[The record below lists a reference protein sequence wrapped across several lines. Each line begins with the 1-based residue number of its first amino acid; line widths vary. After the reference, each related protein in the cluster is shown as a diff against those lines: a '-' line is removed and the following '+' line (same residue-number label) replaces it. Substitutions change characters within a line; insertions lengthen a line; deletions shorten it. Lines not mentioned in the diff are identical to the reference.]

1 MRANDFTADELV
13 DLLGRV
19 VAALHDQ
26 RVSPMEV
33 LGDLLHEEV
42 LQALGFGDDGPASA
56 LVRGLRAFRRAAQ
69 AEIDA
74 VLRGRDP
81 DEAVLASAWTYPL
94 GCTPERAAAE
104 AVAFRRRFGM
114 WPRATARSAVR
125 AQPYWWFLAPRLAGW
140 NPRRPSA
147 EELVTEAK
155 LEELSISDP
164 DGLLGLIK
172 AGTLRPTLLTF
183 AAEHAGRIP
192 DSLKVVAVLLP
203 LLDHP
208 KAYVR
213 EGVLYGL
220 RRHRTPDVC
229 SRLERLLS
237 DEPVEE
243 IREIASE
250 ILAEDSV

>member
-56 LVRGLRAFRRAAQ
+56 LVRELRAFRRAAQ

-114 WPRATARSAVR
+114 WPRATARSAEER
-125 AQPYWWFLAPRLAGW
+125 RLAARV
-140 NPRRPSA
+140 NRMRQ
-147 EELVTEAK
+147 
-155 LEELSISDP
+155 
-164 DGLLGLIK
+164 
-172 AGTLRPTLLTF
+172 
-183 AAEHAGRIP
+183 
-192 DSLKVVAVLLP
+192 
-203 LLDHP
+203 
-208 KAYVR
+208 
-213 EGVLYGL
+213 
-220 RRHRTPDVC
+220 HRPDVL
-229 SRLERLLS
+229 RAAGVPLRADLS
-237 DEPVEE
+237 DSARRANAV
-243 IREIASE
+243 RRVRRAR
-250 ILAEDSV
+250 A

>member
-1 MRANDFTADELV
+1 MTRT
-13 DLLGRV
+13 
-19 VAALHDQ
+19 
-26 RVSPMEV
+26 
-33 LGDLLHEEV
+33 
-42 LQALGFGDDGPASA
+42 
-56 LVRGLRAFRRAAQ
+56 
-69 AEIDA
+69 
-74 VLRGRDP
+74 
-81 DEAVLASAWTYPL
+81 
-94 GCTPERAAAE
+94 
-104 AVAFRRRFGM
+104 
-114 WPRATARSAVR
+114 
-125 AQPYWWFLAPRLAGW
+125 
-140 NPRRPSA
+140 